1 MTKKI
6 SLDDR
11 IFIAGSNG
19 MAGKAIYK
27 SLKKAGYGS
36 IKNNGILLTP
46 KRKDLNLLEINDV
59 EKWFYKNRPTV
70 VVIAAA

>member
-1 MTKKI
+1 MDKKI

-19 MAGKAIYK
+19 MAGKAINK

-36 IKNNGILLTP
+36 IKQ
-46 KRKDLNLLEINDV
+46 KRRKKHGKHNMV
-59 EKWFYKNRPTV
+59 PYKNINNNNKLLAIPH
-70 VVIAAA
+70 

>member
-1 MTKKI
+1 MKKKI

-27 SLKKAGYGS
+27 SLKIAGYGS
-36 IKNNGILLTP
+36 LNQNGEIFTDFFDLCLDKLGVMYQLLP
-46 KRKDLNLLEINDV
+46 
-59 EKWFYKNRPTV
+59 V
-70 VVIAAA
+70 VF